1 MVATIVVPIE
11 EELATNVVRRDIL
24 PVTAPTIMALV
35 EVAVVLAATL
45 VESRGI
51 SHAIALRKAVM
62 MRRNATIVA

>member
-11 EELATNVVRRDIL
+11 EELATNAVRRDTL

-35 EVAVVLAATL
+35 EVVVLAATL

-62 MRRNATIVA
+62 MKRNATIVA